1 MNFSSRNLVGVTMI
15 VLMAGVLLAFDVNDE
30 VPGAAGAR
38 FRNFATF
45 LEGSGRHFLYSE
57 TTSRLKLIR

>member
-1 MNFSSRNLVGVTMI
+1 MI